1 MNLLITRALFFASIT
16 SSCTAFAPS
25 SSLQSFQRLARPPS
39 TSSIVFSTNEESNEN
54 EVPAIPTPQTDA
66 LDSQSE
72 AFTNEPKAI
81 KPLDP
86 LVVSLTQM
94 DEETLNAPTTKLPIL
109 GEVPKDGS
117 LIILVPAAA
126 IAVIGFITSIYLIV
140 KNSDAISG
148 QIEAVNAI
156 LSTPPVTENKVSDGC
171 RGLCNNPGEQL
182 NTMKGFMEGLSNKKA
197 NMLDFE

>member
-66 LDSQSE
+66 LDSQSA

>member
-1 MNLLITRALFFASIT
+1 MNLLLTRALFFASIT
-16 SSCTAFAPS
+16 SSCAAFATS
-25 SSLQSFQRLARPPS
+25 SSLQNTQRLAPPS

-66 LDSQSE
+66 LDTQSE
-72 AFTNEPKAI
+72 SFTNEPKVI

-117 LIILVPAAA
+117 LIILAPAAA

-140 KNSDAISG
+140 KNGDAISE
-148 QIEAVNAI
+148 QIEAVNAV
-156 LSTPPVTENKVSDGC
+156 LSTPPVTENIVSDGC

-182 NTMKGFMEGLSNKKA
+182 DTMKGFMEGLSNKKA